1 MRRKNSLFVLIIL
14 VPLFLLALSISPAQA
29 AGSRQ
34 ESELATPTP
43 GAVIKVGVPGAS
55 VGIAVPSI
63 SQIFYK
69 MTFPAETLSKA
80 LTNVV
85 NDAAQKEADNLTQ
98 EIKTWNQAFAEAIT
112 AMPSGN
118 LYAEAAKQS
127 LPAAATLAVALF
139 LLRIAIYQWNRLAG
153 EQDSPTTVI
162 ADWVTAGVM
171 AVAAGPLLDLVQQ
184 VIAWLLRREMGST
197 VDLAEAFSRAMTITT
212 PNAEVKTMFFGVFV
226 IGLAIASL
234 VASAGILFAPVATVA
249 TMYVMAYIAP
259 AVAILGVI
267 PQLRWVRSL
276 WVKALAVVALCP
288 FAVIGVFRATVAV
301 ASSFASSDGL
311 LFVFVRLFLMLGA
324 AGFLLTLVG
333 ALGNITIST
342 SLDALKQGASAV
354 MGIASL
360 AVGVATGGVALAGA
374 AAGAV
379 GAAGSALG
387 GISAGGG
394 AGALSGSAA
403 SSASSAAPAVQHL
416 QSAERLTQWSGVAD
430 AMGLRAPAQYMRSQ
444 ARQHEL
450 AARRLKG
457 SDYSEHSQ
465 PETTSGSYRDL
476 GLSDGVAR
484 EMVGNFPGTPAEF
497 RQGYT
502 GFSQVVERSGQRLAN
517 YAAYSREVPQM
528 VKAYLDHPDE
538 VAKAADPLHEA
549 ARLGNTRT
557 FLKDVYGEK
566 PESRSG

>member
-1 MRRKNSLFVLIIL
+1 MTLKRFRIL
-14 VPLFLLALSISPAQA
+14 AFALLPVFLLLLSISPAQA
-29 AGSRQ
+29 AGPRQ
-34 ESELATPTP
+34 EAEPPTPTP
-43 GAVIKVGVPGAS
+43 EAEIKIGVPGAS
-55 VGIAVPSI
+55 VGVKVPSI

-80 LTNVV
+80 LANVI

-98 EIKTWNQAFAEAIT
+98 EIKTWNRAFAEAIT

-118 LYAEAAKQS
+118 LYTEAAKQGM
-127 LPAAATLAVALF
+127 PAAATMAVALF

-171 AVAAGPLLDLVQQ
+171 AASTGPLLDLVQQ
-184 VIAWLLRREMGST
+184 VIAWLLRRELGST

-212 PNAEVKTMFFGVFV
+212 PNAEVKTIFFGVFV
-226 IGLAIASL
+226 VGLALASL

-374 AAGAV
+374 AAGGI

-387 GISAGGG
+387 GMSAGG
-394 AGALSGSAA
+394 AGVLSGSGA
-403 SSASSAAPAVQHL
+403 SSTSGGSPVVQHL
-416 QSAERLTQWSGVAD
+416 QSAESMTRWSGVAD

-444 ARQHEL
+444 AHQHEL
-450 AARRLKG
+450 AARRLKETG
-457 SDYSEHSQ
+457 NME
-465 PETTSGSYRDL
+465 PEPSGGSYRDL
-476 GLSDGVAR
+476 GLSDGVGQ
-484 EMVGNFPGTPAEF
+484 EMVRNFPGTPEQF

-517 YAAYSREVPQM
+517 YTAYSREVPRM
-528 VKAYLDHPDE
+528 VKAYLDHPAE
-538 VAKAADPLHEA
+538 IEKAADPLHEA

-557 FLKDVYGEK
+557 FLKDIYGEK
-566 PESRSG
+566 PESKKG